1 MTRWHDLIC
10 WYSRTL
16 SPHKVIQNDRLPVL
30 NGPFPSGNTNIAHS
44 FILSCVFTWCICK
57 NAPLSTSLLWVFL
70 IMNYYYYFFFFTWY
84 EKRIIF
90 CTRVPVSFRLSLSNL
105 MVQIRPTCIQTSPHR
120 STDSVTWV
128 HWHSGN
134 SSDTDITITSLF
146 YYWDI
151 KCVHILTVHNAQFRY
166 ICFNVTSAFKM
177 SLCWVSNVCMYT
189 EKWRNPWL
197 RDKNPPKKNN
207 QQDYTTR
214 PNTQLKQIPTM
225 KIVLTDNSVKGLYW
239 HTDTKINK

>member
-1 MTRWHDLIC
+1 MYLQEC
-10 WYSRTL
+10 
-16 SPHKVIQNDRLPVL
+16 P
-30 NGPFPSGNTNIAHS
+30 PFNIIALGIFNHE
-44 FILSCVFTWCICK
+44 
-57 NAPLSTSLLWVFL
+57 LLL
-70 IMNYYYYFFFFTWY
+70 FFYFFTWY

-146 YYWDI
+146 YCWDI
-151 KCVHILTVHNAQFRY
+151 KCVHILTVHNAQFRS

-177 SLCWVSNVCMYT
+177 SLCWVSNLCMYT

-197 RDKNPPKKNN
+197 RDKNPPKK
-207 QQDYTTR
+207 
-214 PNTQLKQIPTM
+214 KQPAGLHNATEHAT
-225 KIVLTDNSVKGLYW
+225 KTDLYNE
-239 HTDTKINK
+239 DRADR